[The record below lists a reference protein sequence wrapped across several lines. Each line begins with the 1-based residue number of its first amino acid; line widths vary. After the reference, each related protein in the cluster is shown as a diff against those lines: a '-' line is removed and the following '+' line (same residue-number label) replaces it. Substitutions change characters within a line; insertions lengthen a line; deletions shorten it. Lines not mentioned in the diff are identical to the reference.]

1 MKILLLS
8 AGGGGG
14 NILRSVRALFDQD
27 VEAVRQS
34 DPDYAQ
40 RLHAAVTTRYL
51 DTNAFSLSDV
61 PDQERLLIG
70 PRTTGRL
77 GARHDPQLARQAFE
91 ESKADVEAVI
101 AAHSAVILIGTG
113 GKGTGAGTMLP
124 LALMAREQK
133 KLVLPIFVRPSFERH
148 EVDKRRYDHA
158 LHVCQQL
165 DAAGVRLIEILNDR
179 GYDERAPRPQEM
191 VWEQMN
197 VPIAR
202 GLRGLIYV
210 LWDLSQVDPSDL
222 SMLLAGNGRLRIG
235 FGEVEGSAAADPTDD
250 QIEEAVKSCWD
261 NPYYAFNGLPG
272 TSLIC
277 IQGEWSNIADA
288 KIKSRLAARA
298 SAGSTDSPYVP
309 LYTRAVRAPR
319 PWGVTTLFGE
329 HTGAH
334 EALDVDWSFA
344 SGAGVS
350 RIPVPGLAI
359 EGTAVQETVRIAS
372 FPAQRGRLP
381 DQVVREPAKSADP
394 EPRVAVPAPQE
405 GDRVVKTPATLWEL
419 AAAVNRCDPSALAI
433 AQNGSASEIPV
444 EGPEVRRLLA
454 AMWFRAIVPR
464 LSPQWRARMLDALV
478 SGVVVPNHVVKIGRH
493 MRCLSELTYAQL
505 QELVANSWMPD
516 AARVDLEFLVSVG
529 RLWGA
534 DAVGRLQF
542 SPALQ
547 PPSSR
552 LTALLEGIR
561 R

>member
-14 NILRSVRALFDQD
+14 NILRSVRALFDRD
-27 VEAVRQS
+27 VETVRQS
-34 DPDYAQ
+34 DARYAQ
-40 RLHAAVTTRYL
+40 RLQAAVTTRYL
-51 DTNAFSLSDV
+51 DTNAFSLSGVADE
-61 PDQERLLIG
+61 ERLLIG

-77 GARHDPQLARQAFE
+77 GARHNPELARQAFE
-91 ESKADVEAVI
+91 ESRAEVEKVI
-101 AAHSAVILIGTG
+101 AAHSVVILIGTG
-113 GKGTGAGTMLP
+113 GKGTGAGTVLP
-124 LALMAREQK
+124 LALMARQQK

-158 LHVCQQL
+158 LNVCQQL
-165 DAAGVRLIEILNDR
+165 DAAGVRLIEIINDL
-179 GYDERAPRPQEM
+179 GYDERAPRPQED

-222 SMLLAGNGRLRIG
+222 SMLLAGRGRLRIG
-235 FGEVEGSAAADPTDD
+235 FGEIDAPAGSDPGDD
-250 QIEEAVKSCWD
+250 QIDQAVNRCWD
-261 NPYYAFNGLPG
+261 NHYYAFDGPPG

-309 LYTRAVRAPR
+309 LYTRAARAPR

-334 EALDVDWSFA
+334 PPLEVDWWFT
-344 SGAGVS
+344 SGAGATVEVEQSSDEAARELPKPAHEERRTAASS
-350 RIPVPGLAI
+350 RE
-359 EGTAVQETVRIAS
+359 EGE
-372 FPAQRGRLP
+372 
-381 DQVVREPAKSADP
+381 
-394 EPRVAVPAPQE
+394 RVAGAF
-405 GDRVVKTPATLWEL
+405 ATLWEL
-419 AAAVNRCDPSALAI
+419 AAGVNRSDPSALAL
-433 AQNGSASEIPV
+433 ARDGAAGDIPV

-464 LSPQWRARMLDALV
+464 LSAQWRARMLDALV
-478 SGVVVPNHVVKIGRH
+478 AGVIVPNHVVKVGRH

-505 QELVANSWMPD
+505 QELVAHSWMPD

-534 DAVGRLQF
+534 EAVGRLRF

-547 PPSSR
+547 PRSSK